1 MAYYGS
7 GTIKERVIW
16 PRQKADDNLC
26 PRGVYILVER
36 DKKEMK
42 KIKYM
47 MSRTVER
54 KKAREGGRPL
64 CRQVGIFTAAP
75 G

>member
-1 MAYYGS
+1 M
-7 GTIKERVIW
+7 
-16 PRQKADDNLC
+16 
-26 PRGVYILVER
+26 ER

-54 KKAREGGRPL
+54 KKAGEGGRPL
-64 CRQVGIFTAAP
+64 CRQVGVFTAVP